1 MVAVSPSLW
10 NPNWAAPPAA
20 SRFAPGAHLWVLA
33 ALGAVW
39 GSWGRRR
46 RNRRFTARAA
56 VLAAVSSRLLRAAI
70 QLCSPGSGRVRVE
83 GAYASSQKQ
92 NSTSGHLERVCM
104 VLFGKTVDFY
114 SLPSEG
120 LSFWSCLQG

>member
-10 NPNWAAPPAA
+10 NPTGQLLLQPSW
-20 SRFAPGAHLWVLA
+20 FAPGAHLWVLA

-56 VLAAVSSRLLRAAI
+56 VLAAVSSRLLHAAI
-70 QLCSPGSGRVRVE
+70 QLCSQGSGGE
-83 GAYASSQKQ
+83 
-92 NSTSGHLERVCM
+92 SGWRGLM
-104 VLFGKTVDFY
+104 P
-114 SLPSEG
+114 LPRNRTRPPG
-120 LSFWSCLQG
+120 T